1 MNSLI
6 QVDSDTAIQMLCTDF
21 HVTMKSYASHICIS
35 GESSLYMANT
45 KEFFEM
51 METLSDEEVKQLEND
66 MLREACGE

>member
-35 GESSLYMANT
+35 GKSSLYMANT
-45 KEFFEM
+45 KEFFET
-51 METLSDEEVKQLEND
+51 METLSDEELDKLQKE
-66 MLREACGE
+66 MLSNG

>member
-45 KEFFEM
+45 KEFFET
-51 METLSDEEVKQLEND
+51 METLSDEELDKLQKE
-66 MLREACGE
+66 MLSNG

>member
-21 HVTMKSYASHICIS
+21 QVTMKSYASHICIS

-45 KEFFEM
+45 KEFFET
-51 METLSDEEVKQLEND
+51 METLSDEELDKLQKD
-66 MLREACGE
+66 MLSNG